1 MGYECVIKFVPLSS
15 IRRNTIV
22 KIYLLHVEDLQL
34 LQRAG
39 FLVFCSIA
47 RIQSLH
53 VFKALALLLKHLGGK
68 KCLCRYHRP
77 LLPLGSFA
85 SLLLTPCLLS
95 VYRLKTYLLC
105 GFICI
110 LDSYAA
116 AHFYQRAWIKVYKAM
131 QPLAFWYCM
140 LKDRGSKLR
149 FLFIWGIILNQGV
162 YF

>member
-53 VFKALALLLKHLGGK
+53 VFKALALLLKHLGEK
-68 KCLCRYHRP
+68 SVYVDTTDLC
-77 LLPLGSFA
+77 
-85 SLLLTPCLLS
+85 CLLGHLPS
-95 VYRLKTYLLC
+95 CFSLPA
-105 GFICI
+105 
-110 LDSYAA
+110 S
-116 AHFYQRAWIKVYKAM
+116 
-131 QPLAFWYCM
+131 
-140 LKDRGSKLR
+140 
-149 FLFIWGIILNQGV
+149 FLYIV
-162 YF
+162 